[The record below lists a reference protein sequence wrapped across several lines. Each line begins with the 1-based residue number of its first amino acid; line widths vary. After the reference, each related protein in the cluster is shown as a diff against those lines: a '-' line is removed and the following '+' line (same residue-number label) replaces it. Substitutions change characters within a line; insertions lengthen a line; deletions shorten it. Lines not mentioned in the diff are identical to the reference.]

1 MARVEVVGVSH
12 AYTPGIYAVQDINL
26 TWQDGEASALLG
38 PSGCGKTTLLKIIS
52 GLLKPSEGRV
62 LLDGVDVTELSPR
75 DRDIA
80 QVFQFPVVYE
90 TLSVYD
96 NLAFPLRNRN
106 VAEKKIRARV
116 HEVAE
121 ILDLHDYL
129 RQGAARLGAA
139 EQQRI
144 AMGRGIVRFDTTAML
159 FDEPLTVIDPQQK
172 GLLRRKL
179 KELHERLG
187 LTMIY
192 VTHDQHEALTFAD
205 QVTVMNAGEAL
216 QTGTPHELH
225 SSPQAPFVGYFIG
238 SPGMNLFDAVPA
250 DNGLKIGSHLLRAC
264 KAVPSNSSS
273 DSTRVIQVGIRPE
286 FVTVQAG
293 PAAGTLQ
300 CTVTGV
306 TLTGSARILDLQGAG
321 LSFKARVAEEAAW
334 QRGDTVHAGFPARH
348 LMLYVDGRAVDAGQE
363 EAA

>member
-1 MARVEVVGVSH
+1 MATIEVIGVSH
-12 AYTPGIYAVQDINL
+12 AYNPGIYAIKDINL
-26 TWQDGEASALLG
+26 TWQDGVASALLG

-96 NLAFPLRNRN
+96 NLAFPLRNRG
-106 VAEKKIRARV
+106 VAEQKIRARV

-121 ILDLHDYL
+121 ILELQDFL
-129 RQGAARLGAA
+129 RRSAANLGAA

-159 FDEPLTVIDPQQK
+159 FDEPLTVIDPHQK

-205 QVTVMNAGEAL
+205 QVTVMSAGEAL
-216 QTGTPHELH
+216 QTGTPRELH

-238 SPGMNLFDAVPA
+238 SPGMNLFDALPT
-250 DNGLKIGSHLLRAC
+250 DHGLRIGSHLLRVCSAFLR
-264 KAVPSNSSS
+264 
-273 DSTRVIQVGIRPE
+273 DSTSIIQVGIRPE
-286 FVTVQAG
+286 FVTIQAE
-293 PAAGTLQ
+293 ATAETLP

-306 TLTGSARILDLQGAG
+306 TLTGNARILDLQGEG
-321 LSFKARVAEEAAW
+321 ISFKARVAEEAAW
-334 QRGDTVHAGFPARH
+334 QRHDTVHAGFPPRH
-348 LMLYVDGRAVDAGQE
+348 LMVYLDGRAVDSGQE